1 MNSFELTLPLL
12 DREFHAIRENCM
24 SNKSLGESQP
34 TEGSAIDDISE
45 SEILSLVTSLHKYS
59 KDSWTSREEHLWI
72 RHLKMLR
79 DEELAALK
87 LRGLDGAKAERLVEW
102 VWVSRNP
109 ASSVLIVDRCPSES
123 SSSFVPAIRVFRN
136 GGWVVHPHVFEYL
149 KSHPMLA
156 IPDGGESAKSD
167 GRPLILQAI
176 DKLEEKLDQ
185 GYIGLGY
192 VCPGMPEDAGQDRR
206 IVDCA
211 DAVHQLRVL
220 LDTKYLKRTDEDL
233 EWLEAAK
240 NRERF
245 WRLLD
250 AAFLFGEFVEHRRLL
265 DELGADG
272 AMLQRITMPPGKGAK
287 IERAVVRMIEEFA
300 LERNLL
306 PKAEKLLKWL
316 GGVKPLERGKPL
328 QVNHPL
334 WTDEMKPITWS
345 QFQDRVKK
353 AKQKMKRSGG
363 RADGSNTA

>member
-1 MNSFELTLPLL
+1 M
-12 DREFHAIRENCM
+12 
-24 SNKSLGESQP
+24 
-34 TEGSAIDDISE
+34 
-45 SEILSLVTSLHKYS
+45 
-59 KDSWTSREEHLWI
+59 
-72 RHLKMLR
+72 
-79 DEELAALK
+79 
-87 LRGLDGAKAERLVEW
+87 RGLDGEKAERLVEW

-109 ASSVLIVDRCPSES
+109 ESSALIVDRCPPKS

-136 GGWVVHPHVFEYL
+136 GSLVVHPDVFEYL

-156 IPDGGESAKSD
+156 IPDGDESAKSN

-176 DKLEEKLDQ
+176 DKVEEELDI

-211 DAVHQLRVL
+211 DAAHQLRVL
-220 LDTKYLKRTDEDL
+220 LDTEYLKGAADEDL

-240 NRERF
+240 NKERF

-250 AAFLFGEFVEHRRLL
+250 TAFLFGEFVEHRRLL
-265 DELGADG
+265 DELGAEG
-272 AMLQRITMPPGKGAK
+272 AMLQRITMPPGKGAR

-300 LERNLL
+300 LENNLL
-306 PKAEKLLKWL
+306 PKSEKLLKWL

-334 WTDEMKPITWS
+334 WTVDMKPITWS